1 MWLFIPPTKRIKK
14 ILRYL
19 RRYATHAELVAM
31 LNEINGFDDEI
42 PRY

>member
-42 PRY
+42 RRF

>member
-1 MWLFIPPTKRIKK
+1 MWLFIPSTKRIKK

-19 RRYATHAELVAM
+19 RKYATHAELVAM

-42 PRY
+42 RRF

>member
-19 RRYATHAELVAM
+19 RKYATHAELVAM
-31 LNEINGFDDEI
+31 LNEIDGFDDDI
-42 PRY
+42 RRF